1 MKSEYMILY
10 TSVIPNSNRTS
21 IILCDQRLK
30 QKTKKVVAFPLQNLI
45 PERLHDLSGLLRQE
59 DLVLPLVAF
68 LSFLWQRRSPC
79 KPSRTC
85 GWIWCTIHTKALPK
99 SFASGSWRSGI
110 LHKMPLNS
118 SIVMFIQVFERRLRA
133 RHSLTW
139 WGPLKPW
146 GFTEIGVPTCL
157 MTFRFG
163 MSKYL
168 QLSLEYS
175 YHDACS
181 WWSLSL
187 YFFKKTRL
195 ARAVIRVHRMKLEK
209 PLKGF
214 VAR

>member
-30 QKTKKVVAFPLQNLI
+30 QKTKKLWLFHCKIWFPKGCMTWVDCCARKISFSLSLPFRLFCDNGDHLASLPEHVAGFDVRFTPK
-45 PERLHDLSGLLRQE
+45 H
-59 DLVLPLVAF
+59 
-68 LSFLWQRRSPC
+68 W
-79 KPSRTC
+79 
-85 GWIWCTIHTKALPK
+85 PK

-187 YFFKKTRL
+187 
-195 ARAVIRVHRMKLEK
+195 
-209 PLKGF
+209 
-214 VAR
+214 